1 MMPDK
6 RKNDTA
12 LIICIQEIEEDGSSM
27 DLGDQLSTED
37 VSFLHQAFVA
47 DSIFNALSIPDIDI
61 KLFYS
66 PTAKTRKSV
75 ETILEYLKGRVSDK
89 KKSALDNGRLET
101 SELAPGRWGI
111 KMEESFKRC
120 FAQGYKEVLFIGS
133 RTPTLTREMLS
144 NAIRILNNKD
154 IVFGPTVEGR
164 YYLIGFSG
172 NCQMSLAQFRWRE
185 SDIYSQVS
193 DYIDNKGLSWEE
205 TEIWYA
211 VEHPDTLEYLVRDIN
226 QFRMVGDEDTARET
240 EKVLERILNRM

>member
-1 MMPDK
+1 MPTK
-6 RKNDTA
+6 RKNNTA
-12 LIICIQEIEEDGSSM
+12 LIICIQEIKEDGSSM
-27 DLGDQLSTED
+27 DLGDQLSAED

-47 DSIFNALSIPDIDI
+47 DSIHNALSIPDIDI
-61 KLFYS
+61 KLYYS
-66 PTAKTRKSV
+66 PHEKTRKSV
-75 ETILEYLKGRVSDK
+75 DTILEYLKGRVSDK
-89 KKSALDNGRLET
+89 KKLALDNGRLET
-101 SELAPGRWGI
+101 AELSPGRWGV

-144 NAIRILNNKD
+144 NAVRVLSRKD

-172 NCQMSLAQFRWRE
+172 GCQLSLSKFRWRE

-193 DYIDNKGLSWEE
+193 DYIDSQGLSWEE
-205 TEIWYA
+205 TEIWYV
-211 VEHPDTLEYLVRDIN
+211 VERPENLEYLVRDIN
-226 QFRMVGDEDTARET
+226 QYRMVGDEDTARET